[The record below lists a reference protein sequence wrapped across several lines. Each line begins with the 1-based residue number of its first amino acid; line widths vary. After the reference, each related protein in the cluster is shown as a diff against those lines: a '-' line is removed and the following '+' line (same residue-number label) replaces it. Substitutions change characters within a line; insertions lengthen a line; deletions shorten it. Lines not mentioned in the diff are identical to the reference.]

1 MATTLAPAVV
11 DGKHDALHPLAKRW
25 LAQRPQR
32 GPRPGYHPPAPPAS
46 EGGPA
51 PENLSLRK
59 KAAEVAILE
68 AKVARDDRSLVSR
81 RLVELHVFGLVDSV
95 FKRLIGD
102 LPQTVAARLT
112 SAVRAGT
119 SSEEQVALVRSIV
132 STELGNLKRGSVR
145 AVRRCDASGPL
156 EPPEELAD
164 EHVIQETARIRAFAE
179 ALRAELSSS
188 VVPHIVDLVSKTIA
202 RQASGRPWTPTVFN
216 EAMQVAGEA
225 RVEATRAATSMLSAA
240 VTEVLQTALAVPDKE
255 GNNEKSQ

>member
-11 DGKHDALHPLAKRW
+11 DGKLDALHPLAKRW

-102 LPQTVAARLT
+102 LPQTVAARLA
-112 SAVRAGT
+112 SAVRTGA
-119 SSEEQVALVRSIV
+119 SNEEQVSLVRSIV

-164 EHVIQETARIRAFAE
+164 EHIVRETARIRAFAE
-179 ALRAELSSS
+179 AVRAELVSSA
-188 VVPHIVDLVSKTIA
+188 VPKVVDLVAKTIA
-202 RQASGRPWTPTVFN
+202 REAAGKPWSPAVFD
-216 EAMQVAGEA
+216 
-225 RVEATRAATSMLSAA
+225 EATKLTAVARNDALGAASSVLSAA